1 VPATIER
8 APAHSPRQ
16 CWVGDIDLEHE
27 QPIDLKHAARLPALR
42 VNGRTRHIA
51 SLYRWASPAGCRGVR
66 LETVVIGGTTCTTSE
81 AVARFIA
88 RLSQPQQR
96 ERSETPAER
105 RRRLSQAERVCEA
118 AGI

>member
-1 VPATIER
+1 
-8 APAHSPRQ
+8 
-16 CWVGDIDLEHE
+16 VGDIDLEHE
-27 QPIDLKHAARLPALR
+27 QPIDLKHAARLPALK
-42 VNGRTRHIA
+42 VNGRPRHVA

-88 RLSQPQQR
+88 RLSSPAQEAQP
-96 ERSETPAER
+96 ETPTER
-105 RRRLSQAERVCEA
+105 RRRLSRAEQICSA